1 MINTTKTICHSAKI
15 STLFEWLTIKMKH
28 DKIRAEMQL
37 EAVVCI

>member
-1 MINTTKTICHSAKI
+1 MQQNHLSHATKI
-15 STLFEWLTIKMKH
+15 STLFEWLAIKMKH